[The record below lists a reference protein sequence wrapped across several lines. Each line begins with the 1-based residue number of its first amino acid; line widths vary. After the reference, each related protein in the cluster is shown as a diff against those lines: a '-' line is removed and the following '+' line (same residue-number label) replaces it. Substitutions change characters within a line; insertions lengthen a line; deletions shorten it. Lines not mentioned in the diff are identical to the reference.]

1 MFGWLNKKDK
11 KTSSKTAAKSGT
23 QPPSRDEL
31 KAQALANAKK
41 ARAAIGEE
49 NVQKLAEMLQQQE
62 QTQTP
67 PPEQETT
74 TSIPDVSEISD
85 PGQYKP
91 PTGSPAEAAKK
102 IIEEMDKGDVAHK
115 LRQMIEDDRR

>member
-1 MFGWLNKKDK
+1 MFGWLSKKDK
-11 KTSSKTAAKSGT
+11 KASSKSTSKAGAKP
-23 QPPSRDEL
+23 QSRDEL

-49 NVQKLAEMLQQQE
+49 NVQKLAEMLQQHE
-62 QTQTP
+62 QAQAQQQT
-67 PPEQETT
+67 TNT
-74 TSIPDVSEISD
+74 SSIPDVSEITD

-91 PTGSPAEAAKK
+91 QAGSPAEAAKK

-115 LRQMIEDDRR
+115 LRQMIEDDRN